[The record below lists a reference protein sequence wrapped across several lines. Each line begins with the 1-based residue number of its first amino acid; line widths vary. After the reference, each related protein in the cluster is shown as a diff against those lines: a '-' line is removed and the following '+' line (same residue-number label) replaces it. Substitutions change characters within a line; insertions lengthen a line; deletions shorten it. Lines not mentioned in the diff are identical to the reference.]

1 MSPALPSASNDL
13 RDPTRSGATGGGARE
28 ARLRRLLGASQNT
41 LFDRPREG
49 LEQARRTVESIGREA
64 RRLSEPARSEL
75 QAEAALGLANALRVA
90 GDLPQAEAA
99 FQRAGARVDEVP
111 NEVLRRRLD
120 ARRWDLSASLYNDQR
135 RFPEALAAIDRAL
148 ALYRRLGDE
157 RREARAWINKG
168 HVLDTAGARNRSL
181 RAFRQALAR
190 LDPRHEPR
198 QFAICMHNLL
208 RGLHRTGYTIAAL
221 SLLGDV
227 RALYEALGD
236 ETPRLR
242 LRWLESEMLLEIGR
256 EAVAESIFEE
266 VRAGF
271 VELDMPYDAAL
282 VSLDLAAM
290 YLEQDRAYKLRDLA
304 LRLFPVFQSH
314 KVHREAMAALILY
327 REALSTHALD
337 RQLIDRLAEY
347 LQKAPGHPELAFRA
361 G

>member
-1 MSPALPSASNDL
+1 MSPVTSSPSEALREPSRPGPDGRAG
-13 RDPTRSGATGGGARE
+13 TK
-28 ARLRRLLGASQNT
+28 RLERLLETSQEV
-41 LFDRPREG
+41 LFDQPRQG
-49 LEQARRTVESIGREA
+49 LEQARRALETIDREA
-64 RRLSEPARSEL
+64 RRLAEPSRSEL
-75 QAEAALGLANALRVA
+75 AARAALGLANALRVV

-99 FQRAGARVDEVP
+99 FERARGRIDEVP
-111 NEVLRRRLD
+111 DALLRRRLD
-120 ARRWDLSASLYNDQR
+120 ARRYDLLASLYNDQR
-135 RFPEALAAIDRAL
+135 RFPEAVASIDRAL

-157 RREARAWINKG
+157 RRQARAWINKG
-168 HVLDTAGARNRSL
+168 HVLETAGARNQSL

-190 LDPRHEPR
+190 LDPHHEPR

-208 RGLHRTGYTIAAL
+208 RGLHRAGYTIAAL

-242 LRWLESEMLLEIGR
+242 LLWLEAEMLLEIGR
-256 EAVAESIFEE
+256 EAVAESLFEE

-282 VSLDLAAM
+282 VSLDLAAL
-290 YLEQDRAYKLRDLA
+290 YLEQNRAYKLRDLA

-327 REALSTHALD
+327 REALATHALD
-337 RQLIDRLAEY
+337 LDLIARLGEY
-347 LQKAPGHPELAFRA
+347 LQKAPGSPELAFRY
-361 G
+361 